1 MGSEDFALLAGV
13 AGLAAGAGGRAVL
26 ERAGG
31 RGAGAGGRPDPRRVY
46 LASSWRNHARV
57 DALAERLRRMGL
69 ICEPFTSSRRGISE
83 RDREVIVARGV
94 LPDPDVVA
102 AHQRWDIENVA
113 AAGTFVL
120 VLPCGNDSHAELG
133 IALAAGARVY
143 ILGEPGRPP
152 GRPGVFYQGA
162 MVCAD
167 EDSLL
172 AALRR
177 DLALAGEAWPEGGR
191 DVVAEAGLA
200 SRGAVSRVIRGY
212 FSQDPVLDGEGV
224 GGPLPP
230 GRVWLVDPV
239 GGAVNFAS
247 GLPLWSVSVAAAVD
261 GEAVAGAVWAPP
273 GVLYEARAGGPA
285 LRDGRQVAPSGVRV
299 LEDAVVSVAVAPAFT
314 AGQARAASECVRG
327 LALRV
332 RGLRVF
338 CSGALELC
346 WLASGGLDACV
357 WPSPVP
363 FGAAAAVLVARQAG
377 CDVVDFDGGSC
388 RSGGSR
394 GLLAA
399 ATPVLAGALLELLS
413 GIRWEEEVV
422 GPG

>member
-1 MGSEDFALLAGV
+1 MGF
-13 AGLAAGAGGRAVL
+13 
-26 ERAGG
+26 
-31 RGAGAGGRPDPRRVY
+31 
-46 LASSWRNHARV
+46 
-57 DALAERLRRMGL
+57 
-69 ICEPFTSSRRGISE
+69 ICEPFTSPQRGISE
-83 RDREVIVARGV
+83 RDREVIVSRGV

-143 ILGEPGRPP
+143 ILGEPGRP
-152 GRPGVFYQGA
+152 GVFYHGA
-162 MVCAD
+162 TVCGD

-177 DLALAGEAWPEGGR
+177 DLALAGEARPEGGR
-191 DVVAEAGLA
+191 DVAVEAGLA
-200 SRGAVSRVIRGY
+200 SRDAVSRVIRGY
-212 FSQDPVLDGEGV
+212 FPQDPVLDGEGV

-239 GGAVNFAS
+239 GGEVNFVS

-261 GEAVAGAVWAPP
+261 GEVVAGAVWVPP
-273 GVLYEARAGGPA
+273 GVLYEARAGGLA
-285 LRDGRQVAPSGVRV
+285 LRGGRWVAPSGVRV
-299 LEDAVVSVAVAPAFT
+299 LEDAVVSVTVAPGLT
-314 AGQARAASECVRG
+314 AGQARAASECVRR
-327 LALRV
+327 LAPRV

-346 WLASGGLDACV
+346 WLASGELDACV

-363 FGAAAAVLVARQAG
+363 FGAAAGALVARQAG

-399 ATPVLAGALLELLS
+399 ATPVLAGALLEVLS
-413 GIRWEEEVV
+413 GIRWEEQVLD
-422 GPG
+422 PG